1 MVCSTKQARI
11 DTYNIDAIK
20 PSMDYLGEVFKK
32 SPILQEEPGRIANF
46 DESSMGTRAE
56 VNKITVYY
64 LGDMRMKGAP
74 LRSAAV
80 GEGDGHITAVSVI
93 LGDGDRLPNA
103 YIYAS
108 QGQNVQPSVMS
119 GPYPPGL
126 SFEHFCKV

>member
-1 MVCSTKQARI
+1 
-11 DTYNIDAIK
+11 
-20 PSMDYLGEVFKK
+20 
-32 SPILQEEPGRIANF
+32 
-46 DESSMGTRAE
+46 MGTRAE

-64 LGDMRMKGAP
+64 LRDMRIKGAP

-119 GPYPPGL
+119 GPMEVLPAARTDAPSPVL
-126 SFEHFCKV
+126 SYKP